1 MILTGTTNSHKSN
14 KKTQDLL
21 VNTSTGNRALYIA
34 GYQRRNSKK
43 YDRNQWFMYALIR
56 LIQITQHS
64 YSVYIVNLYTVQRR
78 WQKIIMGVISV
89 AYGGHL
95 YSVCIVCYIYVPN
108 PTFWRSLLTYYAYSF
123 YKHSP

>member
-1 MILTGTTNSHKSN
+1 MILTRTTNPHKSN

-21 VNTSTGNRALYIA
+21 VNTSSGNRALYIA

-56 LIQITQHS
+56 KLHNTVFSLHS
-64 YSVYIVNLYTVQRR
+64 KSVHCVQRR
-78 WQKIIMGVISV
+78 WQKIIMGVNSV